1 MQDNVISIRSDE
13 EAAAFAFYHYDPS
26 MGGAVLFAILFMGTT
41 FYHIFQMSKARA
53 WFFIPYVI
61 GGLCT
66 CNLVLYAFYTRAN
79 RSS

>member
-1 MQDNVISIRSDE
+1 MQDNVASIRSDE
-13 EAAAFAFYHYDPS
+13 EVTFAFYRYDPS

-41 FYHIFQMSKARA
+41 FYHIFQMFKTRT

-66 CNLVLYAFYTRAN
+66 YTLTLYASYTRAN